1 MELASLEGI
10 PFFSSAGQMAAV
22 GGAFALGQRSP
33 ISQVIPLADG
43 WEVELRSGAR
53 SVVVRGEQLCE
64 YTHARNLTVSR
75 AQEALDW
82 LSLHHAIN
90 LSIQQIDED
99 QTTWWTKHQGIVLRM
114 TCILTMPAL
123 SFASPAAGQKQQ
135 LGQTV
140 SNPIDWHQSYRY
152 FRLAQ
157 TTEDTFDAFRNL
169 YLALESLL
177 ESIRPVQTKHNE
189 RQESEGEWLKAALA
203 TVGATLDLRPF
214 ALPGPDKPES
224 RIINEIYKGRRNP
237 IFHAKSSGNPL
248 LPGEYMDRSAVAES
262 LRRLTGLYI
271 ALAETFRGLQRPE
284 VAGYLSRMTHRMM
297 LEDRVRSVYVSDLS
311 KVNEWDAVI
320 KQNAE
325 ARVVPLLTKRTRD
338 LNKTTQKD
346 LYSPF
351 MASFLASIDVGDLA
365 NLAGITQIWT
375 QAGDDKPTLN
385 FILDGSGLT
394 LGGVDRLEVHLGLRL
409 TDHASGRDVF
419 ST

>member
-1 MELASLEGI
+1 
-10 PFFSSAGQMAAV
+10 
-22 GGAFALGQRSP
+22 
-33 ISQVIPLADG
+33 
-43 WEVELRSGAR
+43 
-53 SVVVRGEQLCE
+53 
-64 YTHARNLTVSR
+64 
-75 AQEALDW
+75 
-82 LSLHHAIN
+82 
-90 LSIQQIDED
+90 
-99 QTTWWTKHQGIVLRM
+99 
-114 TCILTMPAL
+114 
-123 SFASPAAGQKQQ
+123 
-135 LGQTV
+135 
-140 SNPIDWHQSYRY
+140 
-152 FRLAQ
+152 
-157 TTEDTFDAFRNL
+157 
-169 YLALESLL
+169 
-177 ESIRPVQTKHNE
+177 
-189 RQESEGEWLKAALA
+189 
-203 TVGATLDLRPF
+203 
-214 ALPGPDKPES
+214 
-224 RIINEIYKGRRNP
+224 
-237 IFHAKSSGNPL
+237 L

-284 VAGYLSRMTHRMM
+284 GAGYLSRMTHRMM